1 MAELKWVA
9 ERVQSV
15 FLPALEAAA
24 GEQEVKQLCD
34 VEMAFWHTR
43 AGSENSL
50 RTPHTQSRKI
60 VANSTLPDDKKAWV
74 DEYLSFGRERWTDIN
89 KLAAPALAERLENQL
104 LLQEPDLIVT
114 QAAKLL
120 KASRWQDIAAGL
132 AAATGRRS
140 TEILKTGVFK
150 PATAYTVVFEGQL
163 KHEIEAYEI
172 PTLVAAEDVI
182 DAFTRLR
189 AELDVSDLGTH
200 DVSNSYH
207 KAVTASVRRHFEH
220 LIPARE
226 NETVSTQTLRATY
239 QRLAI
244 YFYAPILVDPDTY
257 AAEIAGHR
265 SRADGTT
272 RSYGAG
278 PNYKD
283 YKIVDRDG
291 QPDGRQ
297 GVKLGPDDV
306 KVLSVF
312 SGKEGGPTG
321 LSGAGKSLFRVPVP
335 QTGLLEPESL
345 FTGDMLTLVRE
356 GMEAANSTD
365 FLSYLTLALKRQAKN
380 DLGLARRDTVAN
392 VREMSMDDLA
402 RARKHST
409 AVERIRRG
417 VQALARYNDTH
428 TQMERFFINAT
439 LLSYLIGGRFEA
451 ILEYVRE
458 HKEEVDMLNS
468 KYDLIEKYNRKP
480 FDVKL
485 KIKEIIPVE

>member
-1 MAELKWVA
+1 MAELKWVE
-9 ERVQSV
+9 ERVKSV

-24 GEQEVKQLCD
+24 GEQEVKDLC
-34 VEMAFWHTR
+34 VAEMAFWHTR

-50 RTPHTQSRKI
+50 RTPHTQSRKL
-60 VANSTLPDDKKAWV
+60 VANSTLPEDKKAWV
-74 DEYLSFGRERWTDIN
+74 AQYLSFGRERWTDIN

-104 LLQEPDLIVT
+104 LLQEPDLIVA

-120 KASRWQDIAAGL
+120 GSSRWQDIAAGL

-140 TEILKTGVFK
+140 TEILKTGVFE
-150 PATAYTVVFEGQL
+150 PATAYTVIFKGQL

-172 PTLVAAEDVI
+172 PVLVAAEAVI
-182 DAFTRLR
+182 DAFHRLR
-189 AELDVSDLGTH
+189 AELDVSDLGAH

-226 NETVSTQTLRATY
+226 GETVSTQTLRAVY

-244 YFYAPILVDPDTY
+244 YYYAPILVEPDTY

-265 SRADGTT
+265 SRADGVT

-297 GVKLGPDDV
+297 GVKLGLDDV
-306 KVLSVF
+306 EVLSVF
-312 SGKEGGPTG
+312 SGKTGGPTG
-321 LSGAGKSLFRVPVP
+321 LSGPKTSLFRVPVP

-345 FTGDMLTLVRE
+345 FTGDMLALVRD
-356 GMEAANSTD
+356 GMEAAGVTD
-365 FLSYLTLALKRQAKN
+365 FLSYLTTALKRQARN
-380 DLGLARRDTVAN
+380 DLGVARRDTVAN
-392 VREMSMDDLA
+392 VQEMTMEELT

-409 AVERIRRG
+409 AMERIRRG
-417 VQALARYNDTH
+417 VQALAKFNDTH
-428 TQMERFFINAT
+428 AQLERLYINAT
-439 LLSYLIGGRFEA
+439 LLSYLIGGNFNT
-451 ILEYVRE
+451 ILEYLRE
-458 HKEEVDMLNS
+458 HKAEIDSLNN
-468 KYDLIEKYNRKP
+468 KYDLNEKYNRKP
-480 FDVKL
+480 FDL
-485 KIKEIIPVE
+485 KTEIKKMVTVE